1 MIEEI
6 YLIKRDGMTK
16 SGKDTPWLLNIRPG
30 GFKEFMEDGTLAEVN
45 TCLWG
50 NRQQDAKVYTDFQ
63 EARVIARTI
72 GGCIVVPA
80 RREKRDGLERTDG

>member
-30 GFKEFMEDGTLAEVN
+30 GFKEFMDDGTLAEVN

-50 NRQQDAKVYTDFQ
+50 NRQQDAKVYTDSQ
-63 EARVIARTI
+63 EARAIARMI
-72 GGCIVVPA
+72 GGCIVIPA
-80 RREKRDGLERTDG
+80 RRERK